1 MVNNATG
8 HKCEGQKLFSRKNIK
23 ALLGNDSEN
32 RSNEKTTLIHS
43 FIYLT
48 LIRKNICRKL

>member
-8 HKCEGQKLFSRKNIK
+8 HKCEGQNLFSRKNIK

-43 FIYLT
+43 F
-48 LIRKNICRKL
+48 NVD

>member
-1 MVNNATG
+1 MVNNALG
-8 HKCEGQKLFSRKNIK
+8 HKCEGQKLFSRKDIK

-43 FIYLT
+43 FIVHSFNVDLKKYM
-48 LIRKNICRKL
+48 

>member
-8 HKCEGQKLFSRKNIK
+8 HKCEGQNLFSWKNIK

-43 FIYLT
+43 SFIPSF
-48 LIRKNICRKL
+48 NID